1 MNPLHDASILNNLGV
16 ALLESKD
23 TVHAIHSFQR
33 AVNIMKEYTDV
44 LASQESSAGPA
55 DDTFMRYE
63 TPSPAIDAFCK
74 LETGTKL
81 ESLNQGIYY
90 TYDRPLLLPT
100 DVSVSTQESLDT
112 YMLTSSAILIF
123 NFGMACHQFGK
134 ETGQEGAL
142 RQAVQIYELTLRMI
156 NRSCISEYL
165 SKVVMCLALN
175 NLANLHSDLC
185 DYENCECCLE
195 CVKEILFHDSNID
208 LFALDFLDETEWS
221 ELKLNLMYGQTPS
234 AASAA

>member
-33 AVNIMKEYTDV
+33 AVNIMKEFTDV
-44 LASQESSAGPA
+44 LASQDVSDAPA
-55 DDTFMRYE
+55 DDSTMRYE
-63 TPSPAIDAFCK
+63 TPSPEIEALCK
-74 LETGTKL
+74 LQTGTKL

-100 DVSVSTQESLDT
+100 NVIVPNQEALDT

-185 DYENCECCLE
+185 DYDNCECCLE
-195 CVKEILFHDSNID
+195 CVKELLFHDSNID
-208 LFALDFLDETEWS
+208 VFALDFLDESEWS